1 MAQMRAL
8 ENGRYMIRGT
18 NNGVSAIIDQRGQIV
33 ARSEQYVETT
43 LNGEVDVMLGNT
55 PFGSFGVTPM
65 IAGCGITLLL
75 MVLIYLGFWHEK
87 T

>member
-18 NNGVSAIIDQRGQIV
+18 NNGVSAIIDQRGQI
-33 ARSEQYVETT
+33 
-43 LNGEVDVMLGNT
+43 
-55 PFGSFGVTPM
+55 
-65 IAGCGITLLL
+65 AGCGITLLL
-75 MVLIYLGFWHEK
+75 MVLMYLEFWREK

>member
-1 MAQMRAL
+1 
-8 ENGRYMIRGT
+8 MIRGT

-33 ARSEQYVETT
+33 ARSEVYVETT
-43 LNGEVDVMLGNT
+43 LSGEVDVMLGNT
-55 PFGSFGVTPM
+55 ALGSFGVTPM

-75 MVLIYLGFWHEK
+75 MVLMYLGFWHEK